1 MSHNI
6 KQLRPKRNSTFKQGY
21 INRDMC
27 KKLFESTKTEPII
40 FRSSWE
46 KKFIEWCESSPLVLK
61 WGSECCKIP
70 YNIGKEYHTYYPDF
84 IVTTITGETWIVEI
98 KPYNETQKPKQP
110 NSYAWNTYCKN
121 MCKWRAAVEFC
132 QLRGWKFKVFTEKTL
147 NKL

>member
-61 WGSECCKIP
+61 WGSECCKI
-70 YNIGKEYHTYYPDF
+70 IH
-84 IVTTITGETWIVEI
+84 IILI
-98 KPYNETQKPKQP
+98 
-110 NSYAWNTYCKN
+110 
-121 MCKWRAAVEFC
+121 
-132 QLRGWKFKVFTEKTL
+132 LL
-147 NKL
+147 

>member
-1 MSHNI
+1 MV
-6 KQLRPKRNSTFKQGY
+6 KQ
-21 INRDMC
+21 
-27 KKLFESTKTEPII
+27 
-40 FRSSWE
+40 
-46 KKFIEWCESSPLVLK
+46 

-70 YNIGKEYHTYYPDF
+70 YTIGSEHHSYYPDF
-84 IVTTITGETWIVEI
+84 ILTTNTDEVWVVEI

-132 QLRGWKFKVFTEKTL
+132 SARGWKFKVFTEKTI